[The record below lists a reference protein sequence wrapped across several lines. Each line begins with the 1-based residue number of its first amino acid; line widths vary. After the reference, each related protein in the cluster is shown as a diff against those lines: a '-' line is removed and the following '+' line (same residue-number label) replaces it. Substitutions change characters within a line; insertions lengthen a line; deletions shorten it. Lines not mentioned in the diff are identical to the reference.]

1 MGQAPSQEE
10 ASPQSGAGANSTS
23 ATGANDISASDWSKQ
38 VLAEYSKLHGERVA
52 AEESAP
58 VHLSAAGVPL
68 RPPNASGRR
77 NTAHSDMM
85 MFASERNGKDEAPSL
100 VQHSSMD
107 ERLLSASMHEVQQML
122 GPAILSS
129 QRASSGK
136 DPRAVARDDY
146 GSAPEDESD
155 VVESGGEKPA
165 TGPLVDA
172 DWRPLLLKQ
181 QTSEETTTT
190 VQLRSPN
197 EAEGPGLRASTAT
210 DADGQ
215 LPQSRYGAAS
225 SGDSVTADTGAS
237 AADATSEQVGPDML
251 NETIPPRK
259 RKRGLYANG
268 DALEAGGAYEV
279 GGNAGGAIS
288 ATATTAEAHAS
299 HAPQN
304 VALVRELSVEAVAE
318 RGGRQ
323 GVESRGVSRRNT
335 RETTGSCG
343 SYSELNLTMES
354 ALSALYDDS
363 LPPLTTT
370 AEHFGPSSVGPAPN
384 SAHDPKY
391 YAPPN
396 AVPNPAAGPTYA
408 PQLPHAYA
416 DHAPP
421 ADPYAAHGQYMP
433 PCYAHPA
440 THSTVAYAQLPH
452 HPQPHAWPSQPEPH
466 AVGSAIVHDPALAPH
481 AYPPHAPLYPP
492 YHAPRAPSLP
502 ASTSAKDGVEH
513 TKGASDRFTRLTW
526 SPEEDALIMTSVES
540 LGPKWR
546 KIAALLPNRSDDAVR
561 SPERGSPSALLGG
574 VPRHPHPP
582 LLPPP
587 RANRCAIGGIV

>member
-1 MGQAPSQEE
+1 
-10 ASPQSGAGANSTS
+10 
-23 ATGANDISASDWSKQ
+23 
-38 VLAEYSKLHGERVA
+38 
-52 AEESAP
+52 
-58 VHLSAAGVPL
+58 
-68 RPPNASGRR
+68 
-77 NTAHSDMM
+77 MM

-391 YAPPN
+391 YAPPQRCTQSGSRSHVRSSASSCVRRSCAPCRSVCRPRSVHATMLRASCN
-396 AVPNPAAGPTYA
+396 AFDCGLRATTTPSAAARLALTTRAARRRVCHRPRPSAGTTRLPSARATLPTI
-408 PQLPHAYA
+408 
-416 DHAPP
+416 
-421 ADPYAAHGQYMP
+421 
-433 PCYAHPA
+433 PCA
-440 THSTVAYAQLPH
+440 TR
-452 HPQPHAWPSQPEPH
+452 
-466 AVGSAIVHDPALAPH
+466 AIV
-481 AYPPHAPLYPP
+481 
-492 YHAPRAPSLP
+492 
-502 ASTSAKDGVEH
+502 AS
-513 TKGASDRFTRLTW
+513 
-526 SPEEDALIMTSVES
+526 
-540 LGPKWR
+540 
-546 KIAALLPNRSDDAVR
+546 
-561 SPERGSPSALLGG
+561 
-574 VPRHPHPP
+574 
-582 LLPPP
+582 
-587 RANRCAIGGIV
+587 